1 MGPSEQPE
9 APRQPT
15 RPTAASPRRQ
25 ANASAPD
32 PITQEVPLVEQGEP
46 QAWSFFDEGPKGDD
60 RWKK

>member
-1 MGPSEQPE
+1 MRP
-9 APRQPT
+9 ARPT
-15 RPTAASPRRQ
+15 RPIAASPRRRPPRGT
-25 ANASAPD
+25 PD